1 VRVFSSSE
9 DEGLQAFESAFMER
23 EAVKLLRVLKGYAY
37 PPDQVSF
44 KRFAWLN
51 LINVL
56 LYEDELMDLEAKMAL
71 NPSLI
76 LSKETTVD
84 LRSLLEKYSK

>member
-1 VRVFSSSE
+1 
-9 DEGLQAFESAFMER
+9 MER
-23 EAVKLLRVLKGYAY
+23 EAVKLLRVLKSYAY
-37 PPDQVSF
+37 PPNQISF

-56 LYEDELMDLEAKMAL
+56 LYEDELIELEAKMAL

-76 LSKETTVD
+76 LSKDTTIE
-84 LRSLLEKYSK
+84 LRSLLDKYSRSVHTTWLTYI